1 MVPGGTDRKRVSFML
16 LQYRA
21 LQVLTSGREMV
32 MMMTGPLLMVKF
44 SNNVVRIKV
53 LCFYTD
59 RWQGPDSVY
68 LE

>member
-1 MVPGGTDRKRVSFML
+1 MPGGGDTRRVSFMT

-32 MMMTGPLLMVKF
+32 VMMTGPLLMVKF
-44 SNNVVRIKV
+44 SNNVVRKKV
-53 LCFYTD
+53 LCFYID
-59 RWQGPDSVY
+59 KWQGPDSIY

>member
-1 MVPGGTDRKRVSFML
+1 MPGGTDRRRVSFMT

-21 LQVLTSGREMV
+21 LQVLTSGQEMMV
-32 MMMTGPLLMVKF
+32 MMTGPLLMVKF

-59 RWQGPDSVY
+59 RWQGLESVY
-68 LE
+68 LK

>member
-1 MVPGGTDRKRVSFML
+1 MM

-32 MMMTGPLLMVKF
+32 VMMTGPLLMVKF

-59 RWQGPDSVY
+59 KWQGQQSVY